1 MIALVMAA
9 TAGPALAVTRV
20 SVDIP
25 AATLGEAAIRL
36 AQAANVTI
44 GLTDPA
50 LVRLPTSGLRGKFA
64 VDDALAR
71 LMRRLPAHAEQ
82 IDTTTWRIVANKPAR
97 AVEIRREKS
106 APQAIVSGDVI
117 VTGSKTGTRFD
128 RYAGTASILSGSDLT
143 LGERGMGSDALVQRL
158 ATFGS
163 THLGPGR
170 NKLFIRGVA
179 DSSFNGPSQAVVGEY
194 LGDVRLNYNAPDPD
208 ISLYDVR
215 AVEVI
220 EGPQG
225 TLYGIGALGGIV
237 RIIPEPVDLTDLQ
250 ASLALDGTTTAHGGD
265 GYDLVG
271 LVNLPIAQDIAGLRV
286 LGFRTV
292 EGGYIDDAGRHLKNV
307 NRTKKE
313 GGRAAF
319 EFRPGS
325 WRFELG
331 LVLQNTTTADGQYA
345 DSGLPRLTRSSRVAQ
360 PFDNDYL
367 LTHLTVS
374 RDWGATSFLS
384 ASAFVRHS
392 AGSRFDFTAPG
403 AANPRI
409 FDQENHIDLLSN
421 ETRLSRMDREGR
433 GWVVGASLLYDHER
447 LTRAIGRPTA
457 PTRILGLS
465 NSVTEGS
472 VFGEAGQ
479 ELLPNVIATVG
490 ARLEYAHLVGS
501 PLDRRANVRE
511 PRRDEVDLLPSL
523 SLSWQVQPRVMLF
536 TRYQEG
542 LRPGGLSVTP
552 EQGAPIVQRFHGDS
566 LSSIEAGL
574 KLLPDAAD
582 QLRAALTL
590 SYAKW
595 DHIQADLVD
604 MRGLPY
610 TANIGSGRIWGLEA
624 SLQWRPFHALGLSA
638 GIFANES
645 RLTYA
650 EPGVAV
656 EQRQELPNVPH
667 FGISGKA
674 DFRHELGAGWR
685 LDMSAS
691 ARYTGHSRLGIR
703 PDLYIRQGNYLLSN
717 ASARIG
723 TERWGLSLQADNL
736 FDEDRN
742 TFALGN
748 PFGVSAG
755 RQIVPPRPRTIRF
768 GLDAHF

>member
-1 MIALVMAA
+1 MIALMMGA
-9 TAGPALAVTRV
+9 TAGPALAATRV
-20 SVDIP
+20 SMDIP
-25 AATLGEAAIRL
+25 AGTLGDAAIRL

-44 GLTDPA
+44 GLSDPT
-50 LVRLPTSGLRGKFA
+50 LVRLPTSALRGKFA
-64 VDDALAR
+64 VDEALAR

-82 IDTTTWRIVANKPAR
+82 VDATTWRIVANKPAR
-97 AVEIRREKS
+97 ALETRREKR
-106 APQAIVSGDVI
+106 APQAIDSSDVV

-128 RYAGTASILSGSDLT
+128 RYAGTANILSGSDLA
-143 LGERGMGSDALVQRL
+143 LGERGAGSDALVQRL

-179 DSSFNGPSQAVVGEY
+179 DSSFNGPSQAVVGQY

-237 RIIPEPVDLTDLQ
+237 RIIPEPVDLTDVQ
-250 ASLALDGTTTAHGGD
+250 ASLAMDSTTTAHGRH

-271 LVNLPIAQDIAGLRV
+271 LVNVPITQATAGLRV
-286 LGFRTV
+286 LAFRTM

-307 NRTKKE
+307 NRTRKE
-313 GGRAAF
+313 GGRAAL

-331 LVLQNTTTADGQYA
+331 LVLQNTTTADGQYG
-345 DSGLPRLTRSSRVAQ
+345 DSRFPRLTRSSRVAQ

-392 AGSRFDFTAPG
+392 AGSRFDFTPAG

-421 ETRLSRMDREGR
+421 ETRLSRMDRDGQ
-433 GWVVGASLLYDHER
+433 GWVIGASMLHDRER
-447 LTRAIGRPTA
+447 LTRAMGRPMA

-472 VFGEAGQ
+472 VFGEAGRK
-479 ELLPNVIATVG
+479 LLPDLVATVG
-490 ARLEYAHLVGS
+490 ARVEYARLVGE
-501 PLDRRANVRE
+501 PLDREADVRE
-511 PRRDEVDLLPSL
+511 PRRDEVNLLPSL

-552 EQGAPIVQRFHGDS
+552 ARGAPIVQRFHGDS
-566 LSSIEAGL
+566 LSSVEAGV

-582 QLRAALTL
+582 KLRATVTL

-595 DHIQADLVD
+595 DYIQADLVD

-610 TANIGSGRIWGLEA
+610 TANIGSGRIWGAEA
-624 SLQWRPFHALGLSA
+624 SLQWRPVRALGLTA

-650 EPGVAV
+650 EPGVAT

-674 DFRHELGAGWR
+674 DFRRELGAGWR

-703 PDLYIRQGNYLLSN
+703 PNLYIRQGNYLLSN

-723 TERWGLSLQADNL
+723 TERWGFTLQADNL

-768 GLDAHF
+768 GLDARF